1 MSLSNVQSLHAL
13 FLSFLSKFAVLVI
26 HSTKLQHHTAQEH
39 MSSSHC
45 DLYLYLTYLTCTEY
59 VYVRESHFLLSS
71 PHPKNLAV
79 QILNFACDVNIC
91 LALA

>member
-45 DLYLYLTYLTCTEY
+45 DLYLYLTYFEY
-59 VYVRESHFLLSS
+59 AYVRESHFLLSS

-79 QILNFACDVNIC
+79 QILNFTCDVNIC